1 MKRFYLLLFS
11 LLFSLMAVSQVVIK
25 SEENHYGIY
34 NSHTKKWEVE
44 PVYLDVREIGI
55 YDGRQYFAVCSVKG
69 RKWGVIRSDNYKQW
83 YLPPQLED
91 VACYPGTDMF
101 SSIPV
106 LCMREK
112 EGWGIIELGTG
123 EFWYIR
129 KGQYKSIRLDS
140 SEEKF
145 YCQNWDSS
153 KPDEIL
159 NDYDLKRAYEY
170 VLGAIAERTGTN
182 TDNLAPSQTTSAG
195 KTNMITK
202 PTCQILSP
210 ASGSTYETNTIRLRY
225 STNLS
230 PDTYTVTFLVNG
242 REVVPISTG
251 TEKGAK
257 IEHGLEVELPMP
269 QILGDQVTVGVRI
282 QNADGIWADPQSIN
296 MMYAGQKPKPTLHV
310 FAVGISEY
318 PALDLHNLNYA
329 DKDAQ
334 DFVRAITHTDLQMYN
349 NINRIVILNQDATTS
364 NIRTKLSELSNSVNQ
379 DDVVMLFFSG
389 HGINENDESYFVT
402 YDASAKHYYNGVE
415 FDFIRKRMT
424 DMVNKHSH
432 VIVFM
437 DACHSGAMY
446 GTKGNTKGITL
457 ATPGVL
463 GFYSSTSGEKSA
475 EIDDLGN
482 GVFTRAIL
490 NAINGN
496 IANEEGEITTQ
507 QLWDYIL
514 KYVHEKTGGKQTPLC
529 ENKIGE
535 YVLLHV
541 KKNNP

>member
-11 LLFSLMAVSQVVIK
+11 LLISLMAVSQVVIK
-25 SEENHYGIY
+25 SDENRYGIY
-34 NSHTKKWEVE
+34 NSHTKKWEVD
-44 PVYLDVREIGI
+44 PFYLKIREIGI
-55 YDGRQYFAVCSVKG
+55 YDGRQYFAVCSEKG
-69 RKWGVIRSDNYKQW
+69 HKWGVIRSDKYKQW

-91 VACYPGTDMF
+91 VECYPGTDMF
-101 SSIPV
+101 SSIPI
-106 LCMREK
+106 LCVREK
-112 EGWGIIELGTG
+112 GGWGIIELGSG

-145 YCQNWDSS
+145 LCQNWDSS
-153 KPDEIL
+153 QPDEIL

-170 VLGAIAERTGTN
+170 VQSAIAKRTGT
-182 TDNLAPSQTTSAG
+182 PIESPQTTSAG

-210 ASGSTYETNTIRLRY
+210 ATGSTYETNTIRLRY
-225 STNLS
+225 TTNLS
-230 PDTYTVTFLVNG
+230 PGSYFVTFEVNG
-242 REVVPISTG
+242 DSVQPIHTG
-251 TEKGAK
+251 VEKGAK
-257 IEHGLEVELPMP
+257 IEQGIEVELPMP
-269 QILGDQVTVGVRI
+269 QTLGKEAKI
-282 QNADGIWADPQSIN
+282 QIHLQDMNGIWADPQTIKL
-296 MMYAGQKPKPTLHV
+296 MYVGPKAKPTLHI

-318 PALDLHNLNYA
+318 QAADLENLKYA

-334 DFVRAITHTDLQMYN
+334 DFVKAIMNSDLHIMYG
-349 NINRIVILNQDATTS
+349 NIDRTVILNQEATA
-364 NIRTKLSELSNSVNQ
+364 NYIRTKLTELKDNVKQ

-389 HGINENDESYFVT
+389 HGINENEESYFVT
-402 YDASAKHYYNGVE
+402 NNVLSAKEYYNGVE

-437 DACHSGAMY
+437 DACHSGAMF
-446 GTKGNTKGITL
+446 GTKGNTKGITF
-457 ATPGVL
+457 ATPGVI
-463 GFYSSTSGEKSA
+463 GFYSSTSGEKSV

-482 GVFTRAIL
+482 GVFTSAIL

-507 QLWDYIL
+507 QLWDYVV
-514 KYVHEKTGGKQTPLC
+514 KYVREKTGGNQTPIS
-529 ENKIGE
+529 ENNIGE